1 MSTNTDK
8 FQILLL
14 RKKLKAAQ
22 HKRKERLNIIAELG
36 KLLAGYRTIGNV
48 TKIREYTAILS
59 LERHLLKGENEMI
72 LDLNKQLKKP

>member
-48 TKIREYTAILS
+48 
-59 LERHLLKGENEMI
+59 
-72 LDLNKQLKKP
+72 